1 MGLSPD
7 WKGSCC
13 PTAISSVLIR
23 TEVLNQ
29 SSYKQHNLIV
39 NCCFRSSEHLKYSV
53 WAVPKYGKCFLFFF
67 VICAL
72 WKQLQVTLIKAWN
85 CTRQLAVCYVVM
97 NYFLAFL
104 LVVLKCTSLFHERHF
119 HMSRQEKHRFNKNIN
134 DDWVPFSCFV
144 FRVLVSC
151 TLAQCHTITW
161 FTEARIEKKAFFNI
175 ISDTCAFPT
184 ITSQKSLLWK
194 RCYVAGRWCFALTS
208 DWIIKIKNTA
218 VDHHCS
224 VEAFFTCVTNNFN
237 HSSIP
242 FSSNSSRA
250 LMLCMWTQ
258 LRLLIELSFSVHFM
272 PLL

>member
-134 DDWVPFSCFV
+134 DFH
-144 FRVLVSC
+144 
-151 TLAQCHTITW
+151 LA
-161 FTEARIEKKAFFNI
+161 A
-175 ISDTCAFPT
+175 
-184 ITSQKSLLWK
+184 
-194 RCYVAGRWCFALTS
+194 
-208 DWIIKIKNTA
+208 
-218 VDHHCS
+218 
-224 VEAFFTCVTNNFN
+224 
-237 HSSIP
+237 
-242 FSSNSSRA
+242 
-250 LMLCMWTQ
+250 
-258 LRLLIELSFSVHFM
+258 SFSGSLYRARSLNVTLSHG
-272 PLL
+272 LLKHKLKKSIFKYY